1 VGLFSVAELAELDWS
16 PPREHVDIDVEAI
29 AASVPRTATIKRV
42 FIDLAARK
50 VAARMGRDEVL
61 ARAKVDASPGDP
73 YDDVPW
79 HDYFGVLMTV
89 ALELRGREQISH
101 GLREIGRSFYPGMA
115 GTLTGRMLLGKQLSE
130 VIRQAAENWQRFNT
144 IGTLRTEILFER
156 NFRFHF
162 DGYPLP
168 LVETV
173 AVGIFEGVFRYH
185 HMPAQFGLA
194 KIGPASMVIDL
205 RW

>member
-1 VGLFSVAELAELDWS
+1 MAEPGELDWS
-16 PPREHVDIDVEAI
+16 SPREHLDIDVDGI
-29 AASVPRTATIKRV
+29 ATSVPRTATIKRV

-50 VAARMGRDEVL
+50 IAARMSRDEVF
-61 ARAKVDASPGDP
+61 ARAKVDPGSGDP

-79 HDYFGVLMTV
+79 HDYFAVIMTV
-89 ALELRGREQISH
+89 ALELRGPAQLGQ
-101 GLREIGRSFYPGMA
+101 GLREIGRCFYPGMA
-115 GTLTGRMLLGKQLSE
+115 GTTVGRMLLGKHLGD
-130 VIRQAAENWQRFNT
+130 VVRQAAENWQRFNT
-144 IGTLRTEILFER
+144 IGSMRTEILFER

-173 AVGIFEGVFRYH
+173 AVGIFEGMFRYH
-185 HMPAQFGLA
+185 HMPVEIGLA
-194 KIGPASMVIDL
+194 TVGPTCMVIDT